1 MSHRPIAT
9 IRLAYHESVQLGHE
23 LSKRINEDPSR
34 RQEGDEG
41 GRDSSGD
48 EEFETE
54 TKGVQKKKKASDRAA
69 REMLS
74 VLEGVEDEPEAQGK
88 YKKLFEMDFMKRAT
102 DQKKEKSR
110 EEAQS
115 ILRELQDLESYDSS
129 GDEEG
134 GASARPDKEY
144 DAKSAKTV
152 IAAAMKKEA
161 DSEALVAARAE
172 MARQMGS
179 GSLTLRMGSK
189 KVSVSGPISIAD
201 EKLSKKRTADYGTG
215 ARWVSEADEDVADP
229 PAAAS
234 TEENS
239 NPWLAAPTLS
249 KKRDSSGLHSK
260 TTVVFGK
267 TKGEGAE
274 KLYVTVADLS
284 STANASKNALKKNKG
299 HDGKQ
304 LKQVAEDF
312 MPSSITD
319 GAKRPASTI
328 LESKKSMKKV
338 KVEGSSSS
346 GKGSSDLNLTA
357 AKTSITSNTATSSV
371 TAASETSAAMASK
384 FKERK
389 PLLLQRS
396 QVTLVFCFLAPT
408 SITNLLQHTLIMAK
422 LVTLFNF

>member
-1 MSHRPIAT
+1 MYVQSSYCH

-34 RQEGDEG
+34 RQEEDEG

-54 TKGVQKKKKASDRAA
+54 TKEVQKKKKASDRAA

-134 GASARPDKEY
+134 GADARPNEEY
-144 DAKSAKTV
+144 DAKLAKTV

-189 KVSVSGPISIAD
+189 RVSVSGPISIIND
-201 EKLSKKRTADYGTG
+201 EKVSKKKAMSATADHSTG
-215 ARWVSEADEDVADP
+215 ARWVSEADEDEDVADP
-229 PAAAS
+229 LAAAS

-239 NPWLAAPTLS
+239 NPWLAAPTLN
-249 KKRDSSGLHSK
+249 KKRDSSGLYSK
-260 TTVVFGK
+260 TTVASGK

-299 HDGKQ
+299 QDGKQ
-304 LKQVAEDF
+304 SKQTTEIL
-312 MPSSITD
+312 MPSVITN
-319 GAKRPASTI
+319 GAKKPSSTI
-328 LESKKSMKKV
+328 LESRNSVKKMKI
-338 KVEGSSSS
+338 EGSSSS
-346 GKGSSDLNLTA
+346 GKGSSDLSLTA
-357 AKTSITSNTATSSV
+357 AKTIIASNTASSS
-371 TAASETSAAMASK
+371 AIGGSESAVAMASK

-396 QVTLVFCFLAPT
+396 QVPLVFPFLAST
-408 SITNLLQHTLIMAK
+408 SETNIFSK
-422 LVTLFNF
+422 

>member
-1 MSHRPIAT
+1 MSHRPTDI

-34 RQEGDEG
+34 RQEEDEG

-54 TKGVQKKKKASDRAA
+54 TKEFQKKKKKASDRAA
-69 REMLS
+69 REMSS

-129 GDEEG
+129 SDEEG

-152 IAAAMKKEA
+152 IAAAMKKAA

-179 GSLTLRMGSK
+179 GSLTLRLGSK
-189 KVSVSGPISIAD
+189 KVSVSGPISIITD
-201 EKLSKKRTADYGTG
+201 EKLSKRKATADYGTC
-215 ARWVSEADEDVADP
+215 ARWVSEADEDVVEA

-239 NPWLAAPTLS
+239 NPWLAAPSLS

-260 TTVVFGK
+260 TTVVSGK
-267 TKGEGAE
+267 TNGDGAE

-284 STANASKNALKKNKG
+284 SSSNASKNALKKNKG
-299 HDGKQ
+299 QDGKQ
-304 LKQVAEDF
+304 SNQVAEDF
-312 MPSSITD
+312 MQSVIID

-346 GKGSSDLNLTA
+346 GKGSSNLNLTA
-357 AKTSITSNTATSSV
+357 VKTSITSNTASSSA
-371 TAASETSAAMASK
+371 TAASESSGAMASK

-396 QVTLVFCFLAPT
+396 QVTPGFSFISST
-408 SITNLLQHTLIMAK
+408 STTNLL
-422 LVTLFNF
+422 